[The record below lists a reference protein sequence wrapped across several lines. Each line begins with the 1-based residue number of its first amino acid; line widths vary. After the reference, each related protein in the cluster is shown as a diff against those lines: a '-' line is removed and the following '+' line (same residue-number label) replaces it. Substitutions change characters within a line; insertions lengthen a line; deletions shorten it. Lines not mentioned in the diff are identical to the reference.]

1 MMLSMKF
8 WRTNMAYTQQIR
20 LLEQKLEQLSKSPFD
35 KDNTYKVLQ
44 IQSEIKKMRRL
55 EWEETYERIKMEE
68 DR

>member
-1 MMLSMKF
+1 
-8 WRTNMAYTQQIR
+8 MAYTQQIKI
-20 LLEQKLEQLSKSPFD
+20 LEQKLEQLSKVPFE

-55 EWEETYERIKMEE
+55 EWEENYERVKLEE

>member
-1 MMLSMKF
+1 
-8 WRTNMAYTQQIR
+8 MAYTQQIKI
-20 LLEQKLEQLSKSPFD
+20 LEQKLEQLSKVPFE

-55 EWEETYERIKMEE
+55 EWEEMFERVKLEE